1 MWVIILLF
9 ILIYYLN
16 SLCLERDAE
25 DVDEVFIVFKCLFIK
40 GFLCLSYHDKQ
51 ADRMWQPAYVR

>member
-16 SLCLERDAE
+16 SLCLEHDTE
-25 DVDEVFIVFKCLFIK
+25 DVDEAFITPSLGTLHECNTSAAVTIIRLRYF
-40 GFLCLSYHDKQ
+40 
-51 ADRMWQPAYVR
+51 